1 MGCKEMKHLADA
13 SRSISDQRYGN
24 LGNTIA
30 QRAKEM
36 RNAEKGGRNGVRFA
50 KESIHQISAV
60 ANQLLVG
67 DGMHETSTEGN
78 PLCYG
83 YYVRGSRAKGVI
95 TPDDGTD
102 S

>member
-1 MGCKEMKHLADA
+1 MHRGAFPTNGTGTWEKYYRSKGKRDA
-13 SRSISDQRYGN
+13 KCG
-24 LGNTIA
+24 
-30 QRAKEM
+30 E
-36 RNAEKGGRNGVRFA
+36 GGRNGVRFA

-67 DGMHETSTEGN
+67 DGMHEASTDGS

-83 YYVRGSRAKGVI
+83 YYVRGSRAKGLI